1 MPQFRSDDLHGAVLI
16 NRDGPRPRES
26 YRAGAA
32 EPRPDRPMYQEL
44 KIAAEPGPRHRYAK
58 SREFTAYLIG
68 HVMADPLWDKAF
80 QGRGRRPVFIAYATT
95 RGTARP
101 FTANLR
107 SGERVQWGHGPAAEN
122 CLDLPKGSPHRWVS
136 QEVGPDAVVTT
147 AYLRDIFQID
157 PTCPPARVA
166 FISMP
171 PSEWVDREAEKVR
184 AAFGDDA
191 RDAVK
196 GALLAAY
203 IDRRTALPILKDLR
217 FQHRLY
223 RSLLGSPLALRKI
236 ENRWDR
242 EGICFEGME
251 RCGLEEPV
259 AINASH
265 DDIAAL
271 LKAEVRK
278 FYEEVVKKDGKDR
291 KREGGRVL
299 PGAKKAP
306 VQLQLDFGLAVA

>member
-1 MPQFRSDDLHGAVLI
+1 
-16 NRDGPRPRES
+16 
-26 YRAGAA
+26 
-32 EPRPDRPMYQEL
+32 
-44 KIAAEPGPRHRYAK
+44 
-58 SREFTAYLIG
+58 
-68 HVMADPLWDKAF
+68 
-80 QGRGRRPVFIAYATT
+80 
-95 RGTARP
+95 
-101 FTANLR
+101 
-107 SGERVQWGHGPAAEN
+107 
-122 CLDLPKGSPHRWVS
+122 
-136 QEVGPDAVVTT
+136 
-147 AYLRDIFQID
+147 
-157 PTCPPARVA
+157 
-166 FISMP
+166 MP

-217 FQHRLY
+217 FQHQALPFAARLAA
-223 RSLLGSPLALRKI
+223 RSEEI

-271 LKAEVRK
+271 LKAGVPEVLRGGR
-278 FYEEVVKKDGKDR
+278 EEDGKDR
-291 KREGGRVL
+291 KRRGGRVL